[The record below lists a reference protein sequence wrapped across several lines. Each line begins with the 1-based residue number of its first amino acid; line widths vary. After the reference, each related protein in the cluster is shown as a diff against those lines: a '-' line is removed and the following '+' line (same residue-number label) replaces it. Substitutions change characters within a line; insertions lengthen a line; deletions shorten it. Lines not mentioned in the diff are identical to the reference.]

1 MKNETLL
8 LVEDDPQAVILLR
21 RIFKKRGLDVTVA
34 VASDGAEAL
43 QYLTGPVTGE
53 QALQELPAM
62 VLLDLDLPKVHGL
75 EVLRR
80 MRAHPRT
87 RNLPV
92 IILTSDRE
100 IDAAAG
106 YTLGA
111 NSFMRKPLDFEE
123 FSRTLIAI
131 GLGAF
136 GKPAARRNN

>member
-43 QYLTGPVTGE
+43 QYLTGPVTEE
-53 QALQELPAM
+53 QTLHELPAL
-62 VLLDLDLPKVHGL
+62 VLLDLDLPKVHGF
-75 EVLRR
+75 EVLKR

-87 RNLPV
+87 KTLPV

-100 IDAAAG
+100 TDAATG

-123 FSRTLIAI
+123 FSRTLTAI
-131 GLGAF
+131 GLVRLCQTGREE
-136 GKPAARRNN
+136 K

>member
-1 MKNETLL
+1 MNRATFL

-21 RIFKKRGLDVTVA
+21 RIFKRRAQDVTIT

-43 QYLTGPVTGE
+43 EYLIGTPSDG
-53 QALQELPAM
+53 QHLQELPAL

-80 MRAHPRT
+80 LRAHPRT
-87 RNLPV
+87 ATLPV

-100 IDAAAG
+100 IDAATG

-111 NSFMRKPLDFEE
+111 NSFMRKPFDFEE
-123 FSRTLIAI
+123 FARTLVAI
-131 GLGAF
+131 KRGAF
-136 GKPAARRNN
+136 IELTARRDD

>member
-8 LVEDDPQAVILLR
+8 LVEDDPQAVTLLR
-21 RIFKKRGLDVTVA
+21 RIFKKRGFDVTVA

-43 QYLTGPVTGE
+43 QYLTGPATEE
-53 QALQELPAM
+53 QAIHELPAL
-62 VLLDLDLPKVHGL
+62 VLLDLDLPKVHGF
-75 EVLRR
+75 EVLKR

-87 RNLPV
+87 KTLPV

-100 IDAAAG
+100 IDAATG

-123 FSRTLIAI
+123 FSRILTAI
-131 GLGAF
+131 GL
-136 GKPAARRNN
+136 ARLRQTGREENN

>member
-1 MKNETLL
+1 MKKETLL

-21 RIFKKRGLDVTVA
+21 RIFKKRGLDVTVT
-34 VASDGAEAL
+34 VATDGAEAL
-43 QYLTGPVTGE
+43 QYLTGPVTAE
-53 QALQELPAM
+53 HPLQELPAL
-62 VLLDLDLPKVHGL
+62 VFLDLDLPKVHGF

-87 RNLPV
+87 KTLPV
-92 IILTSDRE
+92 IILTSDRQ
-100 IDAAAG
+100 IDAATG

-123 FSRTLIAI
+123 FLRALVVI

-136 GKPAARRNN
+136 AKPSTS

>member
-21 RIFKKRGLDVTVA
+21 RIFKKRGFDVTVA

-43 QYLTGPVTGE
+43 QYLTGPVTEE
-53 QALQELPAM
+53 QTLHKLPAL
-62 VLLDLDLPKVHGL
+62 VLLDLDLPKVHGF
-75 EVLRR
+75 EVLKR

-87 RNLPV
+87 KTLPV

-100 IDAAAG
+100 IDAATG

-123 FSRTLIAI
+123 FSRTLTAI
-131 GLGAF
+131 GL
-136 GKPAARRNN
+136 ARLRQIGCEENN

>member
-1 MKNETLL
+1 MKQETLL

-43 QYLTGPVTGE
+43 QYLLGAVTEG
-53 QALQELPAM
+53 QALHELPAV
-62 VLLDLDLPKVHGL
+62 VLLDLDLPKVHGF

-87 RNLPV
+87 KTLPV

-100 IDAAAG
+100 IDAATG
-106 YTLGA
+106 ITLGA

-123 FSRTLIAI
+123 FSRTLVAI
-131 GLGAF
+131 GLAGLHQSCREE
-136 GKPAARRNN
+136 K